1 MNSLFV
7 TPASEAEFN
16 LLVALLEKMQIRA
29 KVLTEAQQEEAGMAL
44 LMQQAQ
50 GSPLV
55 SREAVMQALGR
66 P

>member
-1 MNSLFV
+1 MNSLLI
-7 TPASEAEFN
+7 TPTSEAEFN

-29 KVLTEAQQEEAGMAL
+29 KVLTEEQQEEAGMAL

-55 SREAVMQALGR
+55 SRAAVMQALGR
-66 P
+66 S